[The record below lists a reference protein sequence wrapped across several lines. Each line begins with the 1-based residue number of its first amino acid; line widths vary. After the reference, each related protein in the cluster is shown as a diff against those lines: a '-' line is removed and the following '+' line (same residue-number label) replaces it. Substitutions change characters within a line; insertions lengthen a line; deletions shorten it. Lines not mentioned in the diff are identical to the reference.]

1 MRIANCFNC
10 KRTLSSNRNNKC
22 ISCNWMKCLCGAC
35 GCNYK
40 SNIPTNTGD
49 LGAGVKAIVDE
60 VISTEARTDE
70 ARTDEARAAWVKKTQ
85 TPEATRESANTLSNN
100 ESQAAGTPASKLSAN
115 TLSNIE
121 TQAAQAAH
129 ARDQARDQAWRSA
142 NETNCIKAA
151 GDRAKSKAI
160 AVKAEAEA
168 MAEAEAEAMAEANRI
183 KAESEAWAKASW
195 FTKLWMWLDKNG

>member
-1 MRIANCFNC
+1 MRIAHCFNC
-10 KRTLSSNRNNKC
+10 KSTLSSDRNNKC
-22 ISCNWMKCLCGAC
+22 ISCNWMKCRCGAC
-35 GCNYK
+35 GCHFK
-40 SNIPTNTGD
+40 SNIPTNAGD
-49 LGAGVKAIVDE
+49 LDAWVKTIVDE
-60 VISTEARTDE
+60 VISTEARTV
-70 ARTDEARAAWVKKTQ
+70 EARAAWVKKTQ

-100 ESQAAGTPASKLSAN
+100 ETQAAGTPVSKLSAN

-121 TQAAQAAH
+121 TQAAQAAQ

-142 NETNCIKAA
+142 NEANCIKAA

-160 AVKAEAEA
+160 AAKAEAEA